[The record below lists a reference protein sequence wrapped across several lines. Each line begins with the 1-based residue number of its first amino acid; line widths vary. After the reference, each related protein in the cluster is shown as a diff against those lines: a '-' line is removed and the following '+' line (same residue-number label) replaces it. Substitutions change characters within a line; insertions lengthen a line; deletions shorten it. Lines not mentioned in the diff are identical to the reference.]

1 MIFKVIVRK
10 QLALWNQAYLLDVRW
25 ALHLFPEITLSPWNW
40 YRSGSSWMFWTLKP
54 HWVGGKGKSQAISV
68 GFDINGIF
76 TGHYNEQVEIQ
87 ELDEIS
93 VKTKNCKAGK
103 NMITLTSKSTEGVPP
118 LHSFLDC
125 VLRFQVLFGTS
136 PKGSLPFRQYAF
148 HILDLTRMFPLT
160 VYFPSYATYV
170 IVIMGKMTTF
180 CGK

>member
-1 MIFKVIVRK
+1 
-10 QLALWNQAYLLDVRW
+10 
-25 ALHLFPEITLSPWNW
+25 
-40 YRSGSSWMFWTLKP
+40 
-54 HWVGGKGKSQAISV
+54 
-68 GFDINGIF
+68 
-76 TGHYNEQVEIQ
+76 
-87 ELDEIS
+87 
-93 VKTKNCKAGK
+93 
-103 NMITLTSKSTEGVPP
+103 MITLTSKSTEGVTP

-148 HILDLTRMFPLT
+148 HILNLTRMVPLT